1 MSQERVDYQ
10 KKTEDAMFSNNI
22 RSDLMDEEDLADLLA
37 DQRTSQFS
45 LEALKNLEPGQTISA
60 TFDDILTE
68 VPESNVMDIDEVKD
82 QFRSMT
88 TEIAEVV
95 REALV
100 LASSGKNLQT
110 DATWKP
116 ILTYD
121 RAGEC
126 PSCGG
131 HFPLNKISNN
141 RNLLKIVTVEF
152 NNLKQSLPTSWN
164 QEVGK
169 SQKIENRK
177 ARLFVQ
183 DQDERL
189 GPNQAKM
196 LKKKTTEDGSLVR
209 PKQFKVDWA
218 LFRSALSASGIK
230 FEQENGPMKRKEM
243 ISLYETDKEWGKLA
257 AGLILCDRRTLRC
270 PHKGC
275 HHDLWNL
282 SMESG
287 RPFHKISYEAT
298 RVILEATIGSPTAR
312 APLAVNGRKS
322 DGRLKLK
329 MGAMAKDK
337 SRASRKLIA
346 EALLTATSVLGDI
359 TISNNNSNV
368 GDVIISQEDSEKSS
382 KIYTTPN
389 HNIISAITKL
399 LQKIRPIEAFIRDDR
414 SVDEHHKWA
423 TSTAGQVL
431 HAIHQSGCLFMIE
444 KTGSWTYRS
453 GATGNHATNLV
464 RLNSDIQNRVVKDF
478 VSTMA
483 DGETSYNSLEYMLS
497 KETTPPMVCPPL
509 NRSHENLKEGGFITR
524 SARRKYPLV
533 TEAPQYKAASNLD
546 RFIPSED
553 AVAAVNNLQS
563 TVWSVDKSMVKI
575 ARSTIDNH
583 VRANILEKLSI
594 RKAWQVRRH
603 YFSEEDGSPILR
615 KDGEPKTN
623 LVKDKEFDNEEEAL
637 EYVNSS
643 EASSETCKPEK
654 SDRIKY
660 KVWDEQVHETY
671 YIDFLDAKPAVTYGQ
686 VASWLNT
693 FEFVERLETNYPD
706 MKFWHPWHFDWRGR
720 IMPVSTMLSPQ
731 NDDFARGIIT
741 FEASHELTEEG
752 RKWMGRVV
760 ASMYRDQPIP
770 NCFEGSE
777 KASLKELIDKL
788 DARTYE
794 CFDEVSSNEL
804 FHKMMRVIAENP
816 EDNFKSWGEGAV
828 FRAKADGLQ
837 RLALTREF
845 VSVLD
850 QGENAVSRLPI
861 NLDASSSIYQHASAL
876 MRDSDM
882 AAKVNVLPNE
892 TGYPMDVYR
901 EVVECLRG
909 MWQGNPFSTF
919 EVNRTYKGHDG
930 KSKTATYIVKGLD
943 DSTAEELKD
952 KVLRR
957 KMAKKPVMTIGY
969 GASPQSMVR
978 ALLSDNNEENGK
990 TGSWVYYHL
999 GEGNWP
1005 KVIDDIDEYE
1015 PREYRRLI
1023 TAHPGSVIGE
1033 ICTELQ
1039 IPDHFHNLI
1048 SQKVISG
1055 YTKAIEEVLP
1065 GYKTM
1070 KKSLQKI
1077 CDLFL
1082 ENNDDSTVRLQ
1093 WEVADGCRISNVY
1106 FTEPKMDSIG
1116 AWGGMDKATMAL
1128 RIHVSK
1134 NLPEDSK
1141 HLIPLENLDPVD
1153 FDNLTGLID
1162 DELIAKLKNHEVNR
1176 LSNIENSISEA
1187 EIVSS
1192 AINLETPS
1200 VDWEQLARELGVG
1213 NNVDDIINYEASK
1226 DESGLAKVV
1235 KSVRDYAGNFNVY
1248 FSRHIFSQEND
1259 HLASKRGI
1267 APNFIHSLDACHM
1280 RMVVNDMAISEGVTD
1295 FWSVHDAFGCHPNH
1309 IEGLRRAVN
1318 SKFVQ
1323 VHKSDENGN
1332 GILAKLYLQQA
1343 GEELPIG
1350 NMVIEDVMKELDGEL
1365 LSKYLIS

>member
-1 MSQERVDYQ
+1 
-10 KKTEDAMFSNNI
+10 
-22 RSDLMDEEDLADLLA
+22 
-37 DQRTSQFS
+37 
-45 LEALKNLEPGQTISA
+45 
-60 TFDDILTE
+60 
-68 VPESNVMDIDEVKD
+68 
-82 QFRSMT
+82 
-88 TEIAEVV
+88 
-95 REALV
+95 
-100 LASSGKNLQT
+100 
-110 DATWKP
+110 
-116 ILTYD
+116 
-121 RAGEC
+121 
-126 PSCGG
+126 
-131 HFPLNKISNN
+131 
-141 RNLLKIVTVEF
+141 
-152 NNLKQSLPTSWN
+152 
-164 QEVGK
+164 
-169 SQKIENRK
+169 
-177 ARLFVQ
+177 
-183 DQDERL
+183 
-189 GPNQAKM
+189 
-196 LKKKTTEDGSLVR
+196 
-209 PKQFKVDWA
+209 
-218 LFRSALSASGIK
+218 
-230 FEQENGPMKRKEM
+230 MK
-243 ISLYETDKEWGKLA
+243 
-257 AGLILCDRRTLRC
+257 
-270 PHKGC
+270 
-275 HHDLWNL
+275 
-282 SMESG
+282 
-287 RPFHKISYEAT
+287 
-298 RVILEATIGSPTAR
+298 
-312 APLAVNGRKS
+312 
-322 DGRLKLK
+322 
-329 MGAMAKDK
+329 
-337 SRASRKLIA
+337 
-346 EALLTATSVLGDI
+346 
-359 TISNNNSNV
+359 
-368 GDVIISQEDSEKSS
+368 
-382 KIYTTPN
+382 
-389 HNIISAITKL
+389 
-399 LQKIRPIEAFIRDDR
+399 
-414 SVDEHHKWA
+414 
-423 TSTAGQVL
+423 
-431 HAIHQSGCLFMIE
+431 
-444 KTGSWTYRS
+444 
-453 GATGNHATNLV
+453 
-464 RLNSDIQNRVVKDF
+464 F

-483 DGETSYNSLEYMLS
+483 DGETSYNSLEYMLA

-741 FEASHELTEEG
+741 FATSHELTEDG

-770 NCFEGSE
+770 TCFEGSE
-777 KASLKELIDKL
+777 KDSLEELIDKL

-816 EDNFKSWGEGAV
+816 EDNFNSWGEGAV

-1033 ICTELQ
+1033 ICMKLQ

-1070 KKSLQKI
+1070 KRSLQKI

-1106 FTEPKMDSIG
+1106 FKQPKMDSIG

-1128 RIHVSK
+1128 RTHISK
-1134 NLPEDSK
+1134 NLPDDSK
-1141 HLIPLENLDPVD
+1141 HLIPRENLDPVD
-1153 FDNLTGLID
+1153 FDNLAGLID
-1162 DELIAKLKNHEVNR
+1162 DELIAKLKTHEVNR
-1176 LSNIENSISEA
+1176 LSNIENAISEA

-1192 AINLETPS
+1192 AINLEIPS
-1200 VDWEQLARELGVG
+1200 VDWVQFARELGVG
-1213 NNVDDIINYEASK
+1213 NSVDDIINYEASK

-1267 APNFIHSLDACHM
+1267 VKLHSFSRRLSHAH
-1280 RMVVNDMAISEGVTD
+1280 
-1295 FWSVHDAFGCHPNH
+1295 GC
-1309 IEGLRRAVN
+1309 E
-1318 SKFVQ
+1318 
-1323 VHKSDENGN
+1323 
-1332 GILAKLYLQQA
+1332 
-1343 GEELPIG
+1343 
-1350 NMVIEDVMKELDGEL
+1350 
-1365 LSKYLIS
+1365 

>member
-10 KKTEDAMFSNNI
+10 RKTEDAMFSNNI

-45 LEALKNLEPGQTISA
+45 LEALKNLKPGQTISA

-121 RAGEC
+121 RAGQC

-131 HFPLNKISNN
+131 YFPLNKISNN
-141 RNLLKIVTVEF
+141 RSLLKIVTSEF
-152 NNLKQSLPTSWN
+152 NKLKQNLPTSWN
-164 QEVGK
+164 QK
-169 SQKIENRK
+169 NRQL
-177 ARLFVQ
+177 RLFVQ
-183 DQDERL
+183 EQDERL
-189 GPNQAKM
+189 GPNQSKN
-196 LKKKTTEDGSLVR
+196 LKKKTTEDGELFR
-209 PKQFKVDWA
+209 PKQFKVDWG
-218 LFRSALSASGIK
+218 LFRDALSASGLK
-230 FEQENGPMKRKEM
+230 FEQAKGPMKRKEM
-243 ISLYETDKEWGKLA
+243 ILLYESDKEWGKLA

-275 HHDLWNL
+275 HKDLWNL
-282 SMESG
+282 SMESD
-287 RPFHKISYEAT
+287 RPFHKISFEAT

-322 DGRLKLK
+322 DGRLKLR
-329 MGAMAKDK
+329 MGAMAEDK

-359 TISNNNSNV
+359 TISNNNSNL
-368 GDVIISQEDSEKSS
+368 GDVTISQEDSEKSS

-389 HNIISAITKL
+389 HNIISAITKV

-464 RLNSDIQNRVVKDF
+464 RLNSDIQNKVVRDF

-509 NRSHENLKEGGFITR
+509 NRSHENPKEGGFITR

-563 TVWSVDKSMVKI
+563 TEWSVDTSMVEI
-575 ARSTIDNH
+575 ARGTIKNH
-583 VRANILEKLSI
+583 VRANILEKLVI

-603 YFSEEDGSPILR
+603 YFSEDDGSPILR
-615 KDGEPKTN
+615 KDGEFKTN
-623 LVKDKEFDNEEEAL
+623 LVKDKEFDNEKEAL

-643 EASSETCKPEK
+643 EASSSTCTSEK
-654 SDRIKY
+654 SARIKY
-660 KVWDEQVHETY
+660 KVWNEQVHEVY
-671 YIDFLDAKPAVTYGQ
+671 YIDFLDAKPAVTFGQ

-693 FEFVERLETNYPD
+693 FEFVKRLETNYPD
-706 MKFWHPWHFDWRGR
+706 KKFWHPWHFDWRGR

-741 FEASHELTEEG
+741 FATSHELTEDG

-770 NCFEGSE
+770 TCFEGSE
-777 KASLKELIDKL
+777 KDSLEELIHKL

-816 EDNFKSWGEGAV
+816 EQNFNSWGDGDV
-828 FRAKADGLQ
+828 FRAKAQGLQ

-930 KSKTATYIVKGLD
+930 KSKTVTHIAEGLD
-943 DSTAEELKD
+943 DSTAEKLKH
-952 KVLRR
+952 KVLKR

-1005 KVIDDIDEYE
+1005 NVIDDIEGFE
-1015 PREYRRLI
+1015 QREYRRLI
-1023 TAHPGSVIGE
+1023 TAHPGSVIGQ
-1033 ICTELQ
+1033 ICTKLQ

-1048 SQKVISG
+1048 AQKVISG

-1106 FTEPKMDSIG
+1106 FKEPKMDSIG

-1128 RIHVSK
+1128 RTHISK
-1134 NLPEDSK
+1134 KLPEDSK
-1141 HLIPLENLDPVD
+1141 HLIPHENLDPVN
-1153 FDNLTGLID
+1153 FDNLAELID
-1162 DELIAKLKNHEVNR
+1162 DKLIEKLKTHEVNR
-1176 LSNIENSISEA
+1176 LSNIENTITEA

-1192 AINLETPS
+1192 AINLEIPS
-1200 VDWEQLARELGVG
+1200 VDWKQLAEELGVG
-1213 NNVDDIINYEASK
+1213 NCVEDIINYEASK
-1226 DESGLAKVV
+1226 DEPGLAKVV
-1235 KSVRDYAGNFNVY
+1235 KSVRDYSGNFNVY
-1248 FSRHIFSQEND
+1248 FSRHIFSEEND

-1309 IEGLRRAVN
+1309 IEALRRAVN

-1332 GILAKLYLQQA
+1332 AILARLYLQQS

>member
-1 MSQERVDYQ
+1 M
-10 KKTEDAMFSNNI
+10 
-22 RSDLMDEEDLADLLA
+22 
-37 DQRTSQFS
+37 
-45 LEALKNLEPGQTISA
+45 
-60 TFDDILTE
+60 
-68 VPESNVMDIDEVKD
+68 
-82 QFRSMT
+82 
-88 TEIAEVV
+88 
-95 REALV
+95 
-100 LASSGKNLQT
+100 
-110 DATWKP
+110 
-116 ILTYD
+116 
-121 RAGEC
+121 
-126 PSCGG
+126 
-131 HFPLNKISNN
+131 
-141 RNLLKIVTVEF
+141 TVEF
-152 NNLKQSLPTSWN
+152 NNLKQNLPTSWN

-183 DQDERL
+183 GQDERL

-209 PKQFKVDWA
+209 PKQFKVDWV

-282 SMESG
+282 SMESE

-329 MGAMAKDK
+329 MGAMAEDK

-359 TISNNNSNV
+359 TISNNNSNL
-368 GDVIISQEDSEKSS
+368 GDVTISQEDSEKSS

-389 HNIISAITKL
+389 HNIISAITNV

-414 SVDEHHKWA
+414 PVDEHHKWA

-816 EDNFKSWGEGAV
+816 EDNFNSWGEGAV
-828 FRAKADGLQ
+828 FR
-837 RLALTREF
+837 
-845 VSVLD
+845 
-850 QGENAVSRLPI
+850 
-861 NLDASSSIYQHASAL
+861 
-876 MRDSDM
+876 
-882 AAKVNVLPNE
+882 
-892 TGYPMDVYR
+892 
-901 EVVECLRG
+901 
-909 MWQGNPFSTF
+909 
-919 EVNRTYKGHDG
+919 
-930 KSKTATYIVKGLD
+930 
-943 DSTAEELKD
+943 
-952 KVLRR
+952 
-957 KMAKKPVMTIGY
+957 
-969 GASPQSMVR
+969 
-978 ALLSDNNEENGK
+978 
-990 TGSWVYYHL
+990 
-999 GEGNWP
+999 
-1005 KVIDDIDEYE
+1005 
-1015 PREYRRLI
+1015 
-1023 TAHPGSVIGE
+1023 
-1033 ICTELQ
+1033 
-1039 IPDHFHNLI
+1039 
-1048 SQKVISG
+1048 
-1055 YTKAIEEVLP
+1055 
-1065 GYKTM
+1065 
-1070 KKSLQKI
+1070 
-1077 CDLFL
+1077 
-1082 ENNDDSTVRLQ
+1082 
-1093 WEVADGCRISNVY
+1093 
-1106 FTEPKMDSIG
+1106 
-1116 AWGGMDKATMAL
+1116 
-1128 RIHVSK
+1128 
-1134 NLPEDSK
+1134 
-1141 HLIPLENLDPVD
+1141 
-1153 FDNLTGLID
+1153 
-1162 DELIAKLKNHEVNR
+1162 
-1176 LSNIENSISEA
+1176 
-1187 EIVSS
+1187 
-1192 AINLETPS
+1192 
-1200 VDWEQLARELGVG
+1200 
-1213 NNVDDIINYEASK
+1213 
-1226 DESGLAKVV
+1226 
-1235 KSVRDYAGNFNVY
+1235 
-1248 FSRHIFSQEND
+1248 
-1259 HLASKRGI
+1259 
-1267 APNFIHSLDACHM
+1267 
-1280 RMVVNDMAISEGVTD
+1280 
-1295 FWSVHDAFGCHPNH
+1295 
-1309 IEGLRRAVN
+1309 
-1318 SKFVQ
+1318 
-1323 VHKSDENGN
+1323 
-1332 GILAKLYLQQA
+1332 
-1343 GEELPIG
+1343 
-1350 NMVIEDVMKELDGEL
+1350 
-1365 LSKYLIS
+1365 

>member
-10 KKTEDAMFSNNI
+10 RKTEDAMFSNNI

-88 TEIAEVV
+88 SEIAEVV

-141 RNLLKIVTVEF
+141 KNLLKIVTVEF

-209 PKQFKVDWA
+209 PKQFKVDWF

-243 ISLYETDKEWGKLA
+243 ISLYEADSEWGKLA

-282 SMESG
+282 SMESE

-322 DGRLKLK
+322 DGRLELK
-329 MGAMAKDK
+329 MGAMAEDK

-359 TISNNNSNV
+359 TISNNNSNL
-368 GDVIISQEDSEKSS
+368 GDVTISQEDSEKSS

-389 HNIISAITKL
+389 HNIISAITKV

-563 TVWSVDKSMVKI
+563 TEWSVDTGMVEI
-575 ARSTIDNH
+575 ARDTIKNH

-603 YFSEEDGSPILR
+603 YFSEDDGSPIVR
-615 KDGEPKTN
+615 KDGEPRTN
-623 LVKDKEFDNEEEAL
+623 LVKDKEFDNEQEAL

-643 EASSETCKPEK
+643 EASSSTCTSEK
-654 SDRIKY
+654 SARIKH
-660 KVWDEQVHETY
+660 KVWDEQVHEIY
-671 YIDFLDAKPAVTYGQ
+671 YIDFLDTKPAVTFGQ

-693 FEFVERLETNYPD
+693 FEFVKRLETNYPD

-741 FEASHELTEEG
+741 FATSHELTEDG
-752 RKWMGRVV
+752 RKWMGRKV

-770 NCFEGSE
+770 ICFKGSE
-777 KASLKELIDKL
+777 KESLEELIDKL

-816 EDNFKSWGEGAV
+816 EDNFNSWGDGDV
-828 FRAKADGLQ
+828 FRAKAEGLQ

-930 KSKTATYIVKGLD
+930 KSKTVTHIVKGLD

-990 TGSWVYYHL
+990 TGTWVYYHL

-1005 KVIDDIDEYE
+1005 KVIDDIDGYE

-1033 ICTELQ
+1033 ICTKLK

-1082 ENNDDSTVRLQ
+1082 ESNDDSTVRLQ

-1128 RIHVSK
+1128 RTHISK
-1134 NLPEDSK
+1134 NLPEESK
-1141 HLIPLENLDPVD
+1141 HLIPLDNLATVD

-1162 DELIAKLKNHEVNR
+1162 DELIAKLKTHEVNR
-1176 LSNIENSISEA
+1176 LSNIENAVSEA

-1192 AINLETPS
+1192 AINLEIPG
-1200 VDWEQLARELGVG
+1200 VDWKQLAQDLGVG
-1213 NNVDDIINYEASK
+1213 NSVEDIINYEASK

-1235 KSVRDYAGNFNVY
+1235 KSVRDYSGNFNVY